1 MVDDVGVELAEWGCC
16 SQTGLEHA
24 SGDGCPPAT
33 QWQHG
38 LSAAHGVRDDVGAA
52 VFYAA
57 LTLVIEPAAG

>member
-52 VFYAA
+52 VLYAA
-57 LTLVIEPAAG
+57 